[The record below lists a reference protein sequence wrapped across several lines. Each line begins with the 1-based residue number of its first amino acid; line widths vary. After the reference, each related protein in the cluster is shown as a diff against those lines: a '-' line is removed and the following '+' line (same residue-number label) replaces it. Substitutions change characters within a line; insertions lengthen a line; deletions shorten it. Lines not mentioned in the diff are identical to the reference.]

1 MLLLFPVPEGI
12 LERTGLHKCAAA
24 PQRVSN
30 AKLIDAQDLMMKTNP
45 DMAPLSAVNQSLALL
60 NDAEKRFTPRS
71 SSMRQR
77 LGKKRRRK
85 LGLGPAPTDY
95 SFEVPDKL
103 KTFTDG
109 ELFVLEDTGC
119 DDPQR
124 ILLFGDTQF
133 QTQGILAPIKHLYGD
148 GTYDRCALQSR
159 RGYRDKKFST
169 LYVIMGERETMVQ
182 AADGELVCNRLVLP
196 IVFALLPST
205 DEETYIRFFQTSQ
218 KVKTAVQTVYSGIA
232 VEGDSFHLVQAITR
246 RLKKERISQLYV
258 NEVEVYEQ
266 VRLLLTPFFVPFN
279 QMVSFFHD
287 VVKRLVTRSELQG
300 LVSYVERTWI
310 GQEATL
316 TRREKRPLFKREH
329 SNLYQAT
336 IEGRPRHNNHMESN
350 NAKLNKLIKEN
361 PSMWDMMLGLRSAI
375 RGDYRLLYN
384 EWAQELCNRGKGDV
398 AKDQRILNACQKVS
412 MKVSNQIFYKVVD
425 FVDETRMKAF
435 NSMVRN

>member
-1 MLLLFPVPEGI
+1 
-12 LERTGLHKCAAA
+12 
-24 PQRVSN
+24 
-30 AKLIDAQDLMMKTNP
+30 
-45 DMAPLSAVNQSLALL
+45 
-60 NDAEKRFTPRS
+60 
-71 SSMRQR
+71 MRQR

-169 LYVIMGERETMVQ
+169 LYVIMGERETMVKQ
-182 AADGELVCNRLVLP
+182 LMGASVQSTCPSNR
-196 IVFALLPST
+196 FALLPST
-205 DEETYIRFFQTSQ
+205 DEETYIRFF
-218 KVKTAVQTVYSGIA
+218 K
-232 VEGDSFHLVQAITR
+232 L
-246 RLKKERISQLYV
+246 LKK
-258 NEVEVYEQ
+258 

-336 IEGRPRHNNHMESN
+336 IEGRPRHKHHMESN
-350 NAKLNKLIKEN
+350 NAKLKTYQRN

-375 RGDYRLLYN
+375 VVITVFFTMNGS
-384 EWAQELCNRGKGDV
+384 QELCNRGKV
-398 AKDQRILNACQKVS
+398 L
-412 MKVSNQIFYKVVD
+412 M
-425 FVDETRMKAF
+425 
-435 NSMVRN
+435 